1 MKELES
7 DLDETVIDEMSFV
20 FSIKNNQIVIIE
32 MPLCGMVSYLLFICL
47 LVSIFVL
54 LIRTQ

>member
-32 MPLCGMVSYLLFICL
+32 MPLCGSTVFDIY
-47 LVSIFVL
+47 V
-54 LIRTQ
+54 